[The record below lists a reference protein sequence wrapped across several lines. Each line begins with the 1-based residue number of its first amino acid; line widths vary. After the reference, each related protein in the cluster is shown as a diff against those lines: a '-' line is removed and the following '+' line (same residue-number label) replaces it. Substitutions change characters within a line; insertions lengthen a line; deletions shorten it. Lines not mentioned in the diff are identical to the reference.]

1 MLGIR
6 RRRGRLALTGLVAA
20 SLLAMGG
27 TATADARAGQGRPSG
42 TTDLQFLAL
51 NDLHGNLEEP
61 QGSAGNVTEI
71 GPDGKPVA
79 IPAGGIEHLA
89 TQLRAER
96 AKNPNSLTIAAGD
109 MIGASPLLSGLFHD
123 EPTIEALN
131 KVGLDVTS
139 VGNHEFDE
147 GRKELQ
153 RMQWGGCHPTEGCY
167 TPGREFKGADFQYLA
182 ANVLDERTGLP
193 ILAPVTVKN
202 VGGAR
207 VGFIG
212 MTLEGTPDIVTAE
225 GVKGLKFKDEIQ
237 TANNIVP
244 WLRLIGIESIVVLL
258 HEGGLPANNAY
269 NYDCN
274 AGGNLG
280 LSGPVVD
287 IAKGLDPAIDMV
299 VTGHTHQ
306 AYSCNIPDPAGN
318 PRMVTSASSFGKVY
332 TKIDATYDKR
342 TRDIVR
348 TSVKATNTVVRRDTP
363 KAPDLTSLLA
373 DWQKLAA
380 PVSNR
385 SIGYIS
391 GDIRGRGA
399 TTPESPLGDVIADAQ
414 LEATA
419 PADKGGAQIAFMNP
433 GGIRSD
439 LQYAA
444 AGSEGNGVVTYGEA
458 FTVQPFTN
466 MMQTLD
472 LKGQAVLDL
481 LAQQYTGGN
490 AASPK
495 VLQISKGLTYT
506 TDRSQTGAA
515 KIVAGSVKLNGV
527 PIDPAATYK
536 VSANEFLA
544 GGGDGFAAFKTG
556 TNKLVGGSDLDAL
569 LAYFAAHSS
578 ASAPL
583 APPAADRI
591 TFIG

>member
-1 MLGIR
+1 M
-6 RRRGRLALTGLVAA
+6 TGP
-20 SLLAMGG
+20 AM
-27 TATADARAGQGRPSG
+27 ADARGGHGRPTG
-42 TTDLQFLAL
+42 TTDLEFLAL

-61 QGSAGNVTEI
+61 QGSAGTVTEL

-147 GRKELQ
+147 GKKELQ

-167 TPGREFKGADFQYLA
+167 TPGRKFEGADFQYLA

-193 ILAPVTVKN
+193 ILAPVTIKN

-225 GVKGLKFKDEIQ
+225 GVKGLKFKDEIK

-244 WLRLIGIESIVVLL
+244 WLRLIGVESIVVLL
-258 HEGGLPANNAY
+258 HEGGLPASNAY

-306 AYSCNIPDPAGN
+306 AYSCNIPDPAGQ
-318 PRMVTSASSFGKVY
+318 PRLVTSASSFGKMY

-363 KAPDLTSLLA
+363 KAPDLTQLLA
-373 DWQKLAA
+373 EWQKLAA
-380 PVSNR
+380 PVANR
-385 SIGYIS
+385 SIGYIT

-439 LQYAA
+439 LQFAA
-444 AGSEGNGVVTYGEA
+444 AGAEGDGVVTYGEA

-472 LKGQAVLDL
+472 LKGQAVLDV
-481 LAQQYTGGN
+481 LAQQFTGSN
-490 AASPK
+490 AANPK
-495 VLQISKGLTYT
+495 ILQISKGLTYT
-506 TDRSQTGAA
+506 VDRAQTGAA
-515 KIVAGSVKLNGV
+515 RIVAGSVKLNGV

-556 TNKLVGGSDLDAL
+556 TNKLVGASDLDAL

>member
-1 MLGIR
+1 MLLIR

-42 TTDLQFLAL
+42 TTELQFLAL

-131 KVGLDVTS
+131 KVGLDVAS

-167 TPGREFKGADFQYLA
+167 TPGRRFEGADFQYLA

-306 AYSCNIPDPAGN
+306 AYSCSIPDPAGK

-363 KAPDLTSLLA
+363 KAPDLTRLLA

-444 AGSEGNGVVTYGEA
+444 AGSEGDGVVTYGEA

-490 AASPK
+490 AANPK

-556 TNKLVGGSDLDAL
+556 TNKLVGGSDLEAL

>member
-1 MLGIR
+1 MFVIR

-20 SLLAMGG
+20 SLFAAGG
-27 TATADARAGQGRPSG
+27 TASADMRADHGRPAR
-42 TTDLQFLAL
+42 TMDLQLLAL

-71 GPDGKPVA
+71 GPDGKPVS

-89 TQLRAER
+89 TQLREAR
-96 AKNPNSLTIAAGD
+96 AQNPNSLTVAAGD

-123 EPTIEALN
+123 EPTIEALD
-131 KVGLDVTS
+131 KIGLDVTS

-153 RMQWGGCHPTEGCY
+153 RMQYGGCHPTDGCY
-167 TPGREFKGADFQYLA
+167 TPGRTFKGADFEYLA

-193 ILAPVTVKN
+193 ILAPVSIKN
-202 VGGAR
+202 VNGAR
-207 VGFIG
+207 VGLIG

-225 GVKGLKFKDEIQ
+225 GVKGLKFKDEIK
-237 TANNIVP
+237 TANSIVP
-244 WLRLIGIESIVVLL
+244 WLRLFGVESIVVLL
-258 HEGGLPANNAY
+258 HEGGLPASNAY

-274 AGGNLG
+274 AGGNPG

-287 IAKGLDPAIDMV
+287 IAKGLDPAIDLV

-306 AYSCNIPDPAGN
+306 AYACNIPDPAGK

-332 TKIDATYDKR
+332 TQIDVTYDKN

-348 TSVKATNTVVRRDTP
+348 TSVKAQNHVVRRDTP
-363 KAPDLTSLLA
+363 KAPDLTNLLA

-380 PVSNR
+380 PVANR

-391 GDIRGRGA
+391 ADIRGRGA
-399 TTPESPLGDVIADAQ
+399 TTPEQPLGDLIADAQ
-414 LEATA
+414 LEAMA

-444 AGSEGNGVVTYGEA
+444 AGAEGDGVVTYGEA

-466 MMQTLD
+466 MMHTVD
-472 LKGQAVLDL
+472 LKGQAILDL

-506 TDRSQTGAA
+506 TDRSKTGAD
-515 KIVAGSVKLNGV
+515 KIVPGSVKLNGV
-527 PIDPAATYK
+527 AIDPAATYK
-536 VSANEFLA
+536 VAANEFLS
-544 GGGDGFAAFKTG
+544 GGGDGFTAFKTG
-556 TNKLVGGSDLDAL
+556 TNKLVGSSDLDAL
-569 LAYFAAHSS
+569 LGYFAAHSS
-578 ASAPL
+578 AGAPIV
-583 APPAADRI
+583 PPAADRI

>member
-1 MLGIR
+1 MLGNK

-20 SLLAMGG
+20 SLLAMSGP
-27 TATADARAGQGRPSG
+27 ATADARTGDGRPSG
-42 TTDLQFLAL
+42 TTDLEFLAL

-61 QGSAGNVTEI
+61 QGSAGTVTEL
-71 GPDGKPVA
+71 GPDGKPVV

-96 AKNPNSLTIAAGD
+96 AKNPDSLTIAAGD

-147 GRKELQ
+147 GKKELQ

-167 TPGREFKGADFQYLA
+167 TPGRTFEGADFQYLA

-193 ILAPVTVKN
+193 ILAPVSVKN

-207 VGFIG
+207 IGFIG

-225 GVKGLKFKDEIQ
+225 GVKGLKFKDEIK
-237 TANNIVP
+237 TANTIVP
-244 WLRLIGIESIVVLL
+244 WLRLIGVESIVVLL
-258 HEGGLPANNAY
+258 HEGGLPTSNAY

-306 AYSCNIPDPAGN
+306 AYSCNIPDPAGQ
-318 PRMVTSASSFGKVY
+318 PRMVTSASSFGKMY

-348 TSVKATNTVVRRDTP
+348 TSVKAQNTVVRRDTP
-363 KAPDLTSLLA
+363 KAPDLTQLLA

-380 PVSNR
+380 PVANR
-385 SIGYIS
+385 SIGYITA
-391 GDIRGRGA
+391 DIRGRGA

-444 AGSEGNGVVTYGEA
+444 AGSEGDGVVTYGEA

-490 AASPK
+490 AANPK

-506 TDRSQTGAA
+506 VDRSQTGAA
-515 KIVAGSVKLNGV
+515 RIVPGSVKLNGV

-556 TNKLVGGSDLDAL
+556 VNKRVGGSDLEAL